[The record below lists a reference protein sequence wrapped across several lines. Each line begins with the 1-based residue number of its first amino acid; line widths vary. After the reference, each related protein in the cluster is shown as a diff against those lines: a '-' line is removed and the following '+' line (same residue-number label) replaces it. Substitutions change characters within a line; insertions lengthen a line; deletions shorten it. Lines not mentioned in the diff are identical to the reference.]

1 MFGLFRRKKEEP
13 LPPSPQLM
21 QRVERLT
28 RRQRLQR
35 AGGAASSPSST
46 DDYDDGT
53 NALTTGIGTVAALDV
68 LQSGATVEAE
78 PATADAC

>member
-21 QRVERLT
+21 LRVERLT

-46 DDYDDGT
+46 DDDDGT
-53 NALTTGIGTVAALDV
+53 NALTTGNRTVAAPDM